1 VAVVELKAHVLDPR
15 WFALEVVMGWVVL
28 ETRRA
33 DGQGHLTV
41 RPIFDDAPIDLTAG
55 DRVVGVLPAIPGTV
69 KVSGLITTEP
79 TTMGNLPQGVTDY
92 ASLGIAVPGNV
103 EPDWEEERLRIAR
116 GREPRTPLLGPAPR
130 QSARRG
136 GPHER

>member
-1 VAVVELKAHVLDPR
+1 VALVELKAHVLDSR

-28 ETRRA
+28 ETRRP

-41 RPIFDDAPIDLTAG
+41 RPIFDDAFIDLTPG

-69 KVSGLITTEP
+69 QVSGLMTTEP
-79 TTMGNLPQGVTDY
+79 TTMGNLPPGVTAY

-103 EPDWEEERLRIAR
+103 EPDWEEERLRAAHDRSLAR
-116 GREPRTPLLGPAPR
+116 APSPGKSPQPGPA
-130 QSARRG
+130 
-136 GPHER
+136 